1 MINSASK
8 LSIVDKDVV
17 HSRLRD
23 VPVLTLRVGPGK
35 ISYNVHQDL
44 LFNTSN
50 VFKTAFSGKFLESSD
65 RSMDLPDDDVESF
78 EQMAHWLYTK
88 DLGLPKP
95 VTEETTKQC
104 YWQLAGLNTLADKYE
119 MTSLSNIIVDELFEL
134 YGHSINTIPPHM
146 DVITYVYENTTEKSS
161 FRKVMVA
168 WYVWRID
175 YRWYKQA
182 STRDFILELP
192 EFAADL
198 AIALTLRAGFTTE
211 KNPLTGSSS
220 DHHEKPIENTKS
232 TYAT

>member
-35 ISYNVHQDL
+35 ISYHVHQDL

-78 EQMAHWLYTK
+78 ERMAHWLYTK

-95 VTEETTKQC
+95 VTKETASQW
-104 YWQLAGLNTLADKYE
+104 YWQLAKLNTLADKYE
-119 MTSLSNIIVDELFEL
+119 MTTLGNIIVDELFEL
-134 YGHSINTIPPHM
+134 HGKDNFPPQM

-161 FRKVMVA
+161 FRKLMVA
-168 WYVWRID
+168 WCVWRID
-175 YRWYKQA
+175 YKWYKKA
-182 STRDFILELP
+182 STRDVILELP

-198 AIALTLRAGFTTE
+198 AIALALRAGFTTE
-211 KNPLTGSSS
+211 KDPLTGSSS
-220 DHHEKPIENTKS
+220 DYHEKPIENTKS
-232 TYAT
+232 TNAT